1 VTVSTP
7 CLPPLMARLW
17 PDRRPEGK
25 GPIADVGRIVAAAAR
40 AMLQGEGRY
49 APHCQER
56 SCCNTRMSRDYAR
69 HETRAC
75 YSASPHPRATEPL
88 RGTEGQRM
96 RESEDTGDTCTRS
109 LSPKITL
116 LFAGQTLSGDTGDSG
131 DTFWLVQAVPFVDDA
146 RTLAGPEGCRS
157 TARTSDEG
165 WPTWAYA
172 LWPVIHCSSSLVSL
186 RW

>member
-1 VTVSTP
+1 MARRPYSDRRINETQIRKTASDLGFVERVTGIEPALSAWESTDFTRNKHRDLHFRGFASDREYP

-25 GPIADVGRIVAAAAR
+25 GPIDDVGRIVAAAAR

-56 SCCNTRMSRDYAR
+56 SCCNTRASRDYAR

-88 RGTEGQRM
+88 QGTEGQRI
-96 RESEDTGDTCTRS
+96 RESGDTGNTCTRS
-109 LSPKITL
+109 LSPK
-116 LFAGQTLSGDTGDSG
+116 
-131 DTFWLVQAVPFVDDA
+131 
-146 RTLAGPEGCRS
+146 
-157 TARTSDEG
+157 
-165 WPTWAYA
+165 
-172 LWPVIHCSSSLVSL
+172 L
-186 RW
+186 R